1 LQSTAPRPQEEWSRA
16 HPTTAHNPPVFR
28 YAMRRLLWAIPTLF
42 GISLVVFFLTSLIP
56 DPAGDDATRAVLLA
70 RDPSAFDG
78 VEEQR
83 RQRFLDLPRFFN
95 TRPND
100 VRSYAADAVQ
110 HLVANDGEAAFA
122 AHRLQRL
129 GGAAL
134 PHVLPKL
141 DNLPPAARGR
151 VAVALAPIA
160 DRMGVGERIEL
171 DDPNQAA
178 IFWTHFWEDRALEFT
193 EPSARRAVN
202 RLVRHATELREK
214 DLQEIDTY
222 ALPEVM
228 AALAET
234 QDRDAQSRLTA
245 VAAHATGRSVV
256 IPENAT
262 ADFARRVVADWQEWW
277 YVHRADYVALTGA
290 ERVTATATETRY
302 GKWIARAATGQLGVS
317 VRDGEPVIDKLRS
330 RAPVTFA
337 LTGLAMLSSYLIA
350 IPVAVI
356 SAWRRGHVSDYLIA
370 LVLFALYSMP
380 TVWVAEI
387 FARSAASSRG
397 APGTTHLFLPVV
409 ALTISSLASLSRY
422 QRTALLD
429 VLGLD
434 YVRTARAKGLPEWR
448 VLTMHALRNAV
459 MPTVTLAGLQL
470 PQLLGGA
477 FIVEEVFG
485 LPGLGYESLRAV
497 EAHDSAWLIATIL
510 TTAVVAT
517 LGLIVSD
524 VAYGILDPRVRELV
538 TQRQKRSP

>member
-1 LQSTAPRPQEEWSRA
+1 
-16 HPTTAHNPPVFR
+16 
-28 YAMRRLLWAIPTLF
+28 MRRLLWAIPTLF
-42 GISLVVFFLTSLIP
+42 GISLIVFFLTSLIP
-56 DPAGDDATRAVLLA
+56 DPAGDPEARATLLA

-95 TRPND
+95 TLPND
-100 VRSYAADAVQ
+100 VRTYAADAVQ
-110 HLVANDGEAAFA
+110 HLVANDADAVVS

-141 DNLPPAARGR
+141 DNLSPAARGR

-160 DRMGVGERIEL
+160 DRMGVGDRAQL
-171 DDPNQAA
+171 DDPNRAA

-193 EPSARRAVN
+193 EPSAHRAVS
-202 RLVRHATELREK
+202 RLVRHSTELRAK

-222 ALPEVM
+222 ALAEVM
-228 AALAET
+228 AAMAET
-234 QDRDAQSRLTA
+234 KDQDAQARLSA

-256 IPENAT
+256 IPEGASPE
-262 ADFARRVVADWQEWW
+262 FAHRAVTDWQEWW
-277 YVHRADYVALTGA
+277 YVHRADYVALSGA

-317 VRDGEPVIDKLRS
+317 VRDGEPVIDKLRA

-350 IPVAVI
+350 IPIAMI
-356 SAWRRGHVSDYLIA
+356 SAWRRGHVTDYVLALI
-370 LVLFALYSMP
+370 LFTLYSLP
-380 TVWVAEI
+380 TFWVAEI
-387 FARSAASSRG
+387 FARTTAASRAAA
-397 APGTTHLFLPVV
+397 APGATTSLFLPVV
-409 ALTISSLASLSRY
+409 SLTIASLASLSRY

-448 VLTMHALRNAV
+448 VLTKHALRNAM

-497 EAHDSAWLIATIL
+497 ETHDSAWLIATIL
-510 TTAVVAT
+510 ITAVVAT
-517 LGLIVSD
+517 FGLIASD

-538 TQRQKRSP
+538 TQRQRRTP